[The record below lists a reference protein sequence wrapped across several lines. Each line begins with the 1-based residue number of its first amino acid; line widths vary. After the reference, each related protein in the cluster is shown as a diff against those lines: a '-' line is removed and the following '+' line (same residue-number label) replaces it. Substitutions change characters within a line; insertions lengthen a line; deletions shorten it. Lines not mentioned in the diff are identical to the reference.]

1 MTGGGLSVCKRH
13 KQDAEFVL
21 FVAFDVLRGV
31 GFYAGDVRY
40 VETTSKV
47 KAVLALF
54 VALNDT
60 FREYNF
66 M

>member
-1 MTGGGLSVCKRH
+1 MSVYKRY

-21 FVAFDVLRGV
+21 FVAFDVLKGI
-31 GFYAGDVRY
+31 GYYARNVRY

-54 VALNDT
+54 VALNGT

-66 M
+66 T

>member
-1 MTGGGLSVCKRH
+1 MSVCKRY

-21 FVAFDVLRGV
+21 FVAFDVLRGI
-31 GFYAGDVRY
+31 GFYAGNVRY

-47 KAVLALF
+47 KTVLALF
-54 VALNDT
+54 VAFNDT

-66 M
+66 T

>member
-1 MTGGGLSVCKRH
+1 MSVYKRY

-21 FVAFDVLRGV
+21 FVAFDVLRGI
-31 GFYAGDVRY
+31 GFYIEDVRY
-40 VETTSKV
+40 VETTFKV

-54 VALNDT
+54 VALNGT

-66 M
+66 T

>member
-1 MTGGGLSVCKRH
+1 MSVYKRY

-21 FVAFDVLRGV
+21 FVAFDVLKGI
-31 GFYAGDVRY
+31 GFYVENVQY
-40 VETTSKV
+40 VETTFKV

-60 FREYNF
+60 FRKCNF
-66 M
+66 T

>member
-1 MTGGGLSVCKRH
+1 MSVYKRY

-66 M
+66 T

>member
-1 MTGGGLSVCKRH
+1 MSVCKRYE
-13 KQDAEFVL
+13 QDAEFVL
-21 FVAFDVLRGV
+21 FVAFDVLRGI
-31 GFYAGDVRY
+31 GFYAEDVRY

>member
-1 MTGGGLSVCKRH
+1 MCKRH
-13 KQDAEFVL
+13 EQDAEFVL
-21 FVAFDVLRGV
+21 FVAFDVLGGV

-47 KAVLALF
+47 KTVLALF
-54 VALNDT
+54 VAFNDT

-66 M
+66 T

>member
-1 MTGGGLSVCKRH
+1 MCKRH
-13 KQDAEFVL
+13 EQDAEFVL

-31 GFYAGDVRY
+31 GFYARDVRY

-54 VALNDT
+54 VALNGI

-66 M
+66 T